1 VSMSCRLSRH
11 IGAALVVGL
20 IAPGCASVRLA
31 DPAQDI
37 TSKEFVVPPGKAL
50 IYVVR
55 DGGFIYGAYQLFRIS
70 LDRRDHPLAEGT
82 YFVFPVDPGPHAVMA
97 AWKENVESIQIPANA
112 GSIYFVS
119 VQSGISWVNTTVSVS
134 ALSDEKGKAAILAA
148 KMAVSE

>member
-1 VSMSCRLSRH
+1 MSCRLSRH

-20 IAPGCASVRLA
+20 IAAGLARRRPGAPS
-31 DPAQDI
+31 QDI

-55 DGGFIYGAYQLFRIS
+55 DGGFIYGAYQLFRIN
-70 LDRRDHPLAEGT
+70 LDRRDYGPLAEGT

-119 VQSGISWVNTTVSVS
+119 VQSGISSVNTTGRVS
-134 ALSDEKGKAAILAA
+134 ALSDEKREAAH
-148 KMAVSE
+148 

>member
-1 VSMSCRLSRH
+1 MSCRLSRH
-11 IGAALVVGL
+11 IGAALVVSL
-20 IAPGCASVRLA
+20 IASGCASVRLA

-70 LDRRDHPLAEGT
+70 LDRRDYGPLAEGT
-82 YFVFPVDPGPHAVMA
+82 YFLFPVDPGPHAVMA

-134 ALSDEKGKAAILAA
+134 ALSDEKGKAAIRAA